1 MQNEFSKILDDNE
14 TIIAAF
20 KPNKF
25 KFYFLNIFFFTTGW
39 IFIFLIFLLI
49 YLFPEDFS
57 DQMPAFVFLILLGIF
72 LVAAAIDCIFLMM
85 TYNKRFYAYSN
96 KRIIIKS
103 GLIGVDYKSLDHK
116 MIGAIDVRVDLS
128 DKIVRRNTG
137 SLRFGSQ
144 ASPLAPQGALFR
156 FSGIEDPYVVYRSIK
171 KYIDSVKEQ

>member
-49 YLFPEDFS
+49 YLFPEDLS
-57 DQMPAFVFLILLGIF
+57 SQIPAFVFLILLGIF
-72 LVAAAIDCIFLMM
+72 LVAAAIDCIFLIM

-128 DKIVRRNTG
+128 DKMSESG